1 MKKTY
6 KLKKSVKV
14 VLTIM
19 LIAVMAGM
27 YNVASRNG
35 ANTNVA
41 LFGWLMIG
49 LNGFVAASLWN
60 E

>member
-1 MKKTY
+1 MRKAY
-6 KLKKSVKV
+6 KLKKWVKV

-19 LIAVMAGM
+19 LLVVMAGM
-27 YNVASRNG
+27 YNVAGRNG

-41 LFGWLMIG
+41 LFSWLMI
-49 LNGFVAASLWN
+49 LLSGFTASQLWN

>member
-1 MKKTY
+1 MRKAY
-6 KLKKSVKV
+6 KLKKWVKV

-41 LFGWLMIG
+41 LFSWLMF
-49 LNGFVAASLWN
+49 LLSGFSASQLWN

>member
-6 KLKKSVKV
+6 KLKNSVKV

-41 LFGWLMIG
+41 LFGWLMF
-49 LNGFVAASLWN
+49 LLSGFAASQLWN